1 MTTPT
6 DSFSSAATSR
16 PTPLRTD
23 LFAQSQTV
31 IVKIGSNVLA
41 RDDDTLDVERVI
53 DLAGQVGRLIQSGRK
68 VVIVS
73 SGAVAAG
80 LGILNL
86 AQRPQ
91 SLPELQAAAASGQ
104 THLMKTWG
112 DAFDRQGLQVAQLLL
127 TIDDFRH
134 RSRYLNVRNTVRA
147 LFDFG
152 LIPIINENDSI
163 SVDEIAVGD
172 NDQLAS
178 MIATLVPRP
187 LMVILS
193 SIDGLFDGSPDS
205 PDSRL
210 ISTVEQPGESLLQHV
225 TGTTSSRGRGG
236 MATKLKA
243 ILNAVSTGESVIL
256 ANGRAP
262 GILDKIAA
270 GEDVGTVF
278 VARGESIPAWK
289 RWIALAAQPA
299 GRITVDDGAVRALT
313 TQGRSLLAVG
323 IRSVNHTFA
332 QGASVDIA
340 DEQGTVIAR
349 GLVNYSSDEIQSIAG
364 RKSAELPA
372 ILGHVP
378 YGEVVHRDNMML
390 VDPLASDAG

>member
-1 MTTPT
+1 MQNLVRQEVIQT
-6 DSFSSAATSR
+6 AR
-16 PTPLRTD
+16 
-23 LFAQSQTV
+23 TV
-31 IVKIGSNVLA
+31 IVKVGTNVLS
-41 RDDDTLDVERVI
+41 RDDDTLDIDRIEQLVEQLHKIRS
-53 DLAGQVGRLIQSGRK
+53 SGRK
-68 VVIVS
+68 VVLIS
-73 SGAVAAG
+73 SGAIGAG
-80 LGILNL
+80 MGLLSL
-86 AQRPQ
+86 KKRPED
-91 SLPELQAAAASGQ
+91 LPHLQAAAATGQ
-104 THLMKTWG
+104 AHLIHVYDGCFRKYG
-112 DAFDRQGLQVAQLLL
+112 YHAAQLLL
-127 TIDDFRH
+127 TINDFKSRK
-134 RSRYLNVRNTVRA
+134 RYLNVQNTLST
-147 LFDFG
+147 LFEYG
-152 LIPIINENDSI
+152 VIPIVNENDTVSI
-163 SVDEIAVGD
+163 EEIKFGD

>member
-1 MTTPT
+1 MIDPT
-6 DSFSSAATSR
+6 DSSTANPSSDS
-16 PTPLRTD
+16 PSLRSD
-23 LFAQSQTV
+23 LFAQSQTI

-41 RDDDTLDVERVI
+41 RDDDTLDVERI
-53 DLAGQVGRLIQSGRK
+53 AELAEQVGRLIASRRK
-68 VVIVS
+68 VIVVS

-80 LGILNL
+80 LGILRL
-86 AQRPQ
+86 DHRPQ

-112 DAFDRQGLQVAQLLL
+112 DAFERQGLQVAQLLL

-134 RSRYLNVRNTVRA
+134 RTRYLNVRNTVRA

-152 LIPIINENDSI
+152 LTPIINENDSI

-193 SIDGLFDGSPDS
+193 SIDGLFDGCPELPESQ
-205 PDSRL
+205 L
-210 ISTVEQPGESLLQHV
+210 ISTVEQPGEFLLKHV
-225 TGTTSSRGRGG
+225 SGKTSSRGRGG
-236 MATKLKA
+236 MGTKLKA

-256 ANGRAP
+256 ANGRVP
-262 GILDKIAA
+262 GILDQIAA
-270 GEDVGTVF
+270 GKSVGTVF
-278 VARGESIPAWK
+278 LAKRESVPAWK
-289 RWIALAAQPA
+289 RWIGLASQPE
-299 GRITVDDGAVRALT
+299 GQITVDEGAASALT
-313 TQGRSLLAVG
+313 SQGRSLLAVG
-323 IRSVNHTFA
+323 IREVSGKFE
-332 QGASVDIA
+332 QGASVEIA
-340 DEQGTVIAR
+340 GQSGLVIAR
-349 GLVNYSSDEIQSIAG
+349 GLVNYSSEEIRSISG
-364 RKSAELPA
+364 RKSKELPA

-390 VDPLASDAG
+390 VEPN

>member
-1 MTTPT
+1 M
-6 DSFSSAATSR
+6 SEHGESSAAGRTPASS
-16 PTPLRTD
+16 PLRSE
-23 LFAQSQTV
+23 LFRQCQTV

-41 RDDDTLDVERVI
+41 RDDDTLDGDRVI
-53 DLAGQVGRLIQSGRK
+53 DLASQVGRIIRTGRK
-68 VVIVS
+68 VVVVS

-80 LGILNL
+80 LGILQL
-86 AQRPQ
+86 TSRPQ

-112 DAFDRQGLQVAQLLL
+112 DAFSREGLRVAQLLL

-134 RSRYLNVRNTVRA
+134 RTRYLNVRNTVRS

-193 SIDGLFDGSPDS
+193 SIDGLFDGCPDDATS
-205 PDSRL
+205 QL

-225 TGTTSSRGRGG
+225 SGKTSSRGRGG
-236 MATKLKA
+236 MGTKLKA

-262 GILDKIAA
+262 GILDQIAA
-270 GEDVGTVF
+270 GSNVGTVF
-278 VARGESIPAWK
+278 VAQGESVPAWK
-289 RWIALAAQPA
+289 RWIGLASKPE
-299 GRITVDDGAVRALT
+299 GVLHVDDGAVRALSH
-313 TQGRSLLAVG
+313 QGRSLLAVG
-323 IRSVNHTFA
+323 IRRVSGSFA
-332 QGASVDIA
+332 QGASVEIA
-340 DEQGTVIAR
+340 GPEQSVIAR
-349 GLVNYSSDEIQSIAG
+349 GLVNYSSTEIEQIAG
-364 RKSAELPA
+364 RKSGELPA

-378 YGEVVHRDNMML
+378 FGEVVHRDNMML
-390 VDPLASDAG
+390 VDTLAADS